1 MEQIT
6 GAEAF
11 ICVRVRGCV
20 CTCVCVCVY
29 VRVCACV
36 RECVWEPNRSSSR
49 FAMKQL

>member
-20 CTCVCVCVY
+20 CTCVCV
-29 VRVCACV
+29 RVCACV
-36 RECVWEPNRSSSR
+36 RECVWGPNRSSSR